1 MDYLTIKKQVLN
13 KYFSRTNDMQKK
25 AVFHIDGAVLIIA
38 GAGSGKTTVLCNRI
52 ANMLLFGNAYNS
64 DTVRTLSA
72 DEEAFVSEYLSGER
86 DNFIAAERLS
96 DIFGED
102 KIKPWN
108 ILAVTFTNKAAAEL
122 KERLENMGADVN
134 GIWAATFHSACVRI
148 LRQDIEELGM
158 GYSSNFTIY
167 DTDDQ
172 LKVIKNI
179 LKERNISD
187 KTFPPKTVQN
197 IISRSKDK
205 LITPEKFS
213 VKGKNGSEDYALS
226 TAKTIYADYQARL
239 VSANALDFDD
249 IIMLTVKLFESCPEV
264 LRRWQN
270 RFRYIMV
277 DEYQDTNAAQYKLI
291 SLLASEYGNL
301 CVVGDED
308 QSIYR
313 FRGATIENILSFEEE
328 FGAEVIKLEQNYRST
343 SNILKAAN
351 AVIANNTQHKEKNLW
366 SDLGDGDKIRMD
378 RFSTEQEEAMF
389 IADRILDGIKQG
401 KKYADHVV
409 LYRNNAQSRTVETA
423 LAKSGIP
430 YKIIGGVRF
439 YERKEIKDIIAY
451 LCVLNNNFDEVRF
464 ERIVNEPV
472 RGIGAATLDEIKNVA
487 SGMGISFVQA
497 MLESD
502 SFPSLSRK
510 AKVLVPLGE
519 AFNELS
525 RHTDD
530 ISDGSLIDEILDRF
544 GYREALQRQG
554 LEGEVRLEN
563 INELKSNM
571 ITYAK
576 ENEGAGLSEFLEQVA
591 LVSDMDSY
599 EADEDKA
606 VLMTMHSAK
615 GLEFDTVFAV
625 GAEENIFPGYRA
637 QFDPMEIEEER
648 RLAYVAITRAK
659 RHLYFTCAKQR
670 MLYGQTMRNKVSRFV
685 VEIPSEFMS
694 YNDHTAVSA
703 VTPAKAF
710 EQKNQYGGYL
720 TQQQNAYRAKQ
731 REIEK
736 RAENVTYAPGERV
749 HHPVFGDGT
758 IISSKAMGGDWL
770 LEIAFD
776 EKGTKKVAAKYAKM
790 SKI

>member
-1 MDYLTIKKQVLN
+1 MDYLTLKKQVLN

-72 DEEAFVSEYLSGER
+72 DDEAFVNEYLSGER

-158 GYSSNFTIY
+158 GYSTNFTIY

-179 LKERNISD
+179 LKEHNISD

-213 VKGKNGSEDYALS
+213 VRGKNGNEDYALS
-226 TAKTIYADYQARL
+226 TAKTVYADYQARL
-239 VSANALDFDD
+239 VAANALDFDD

-264 LRRWQN
+264 LLRWQN

-313 FRGATIENILSFEEE
+313 FRGATVENILSFEEE

-439 YERKEIKDIIAY
+439 YERKEIKDISAY

-487 SGMGISFVQA
+487 SGMGISFVQT
-497 MLESD
+497 MLESE

-525 RHTDD
+525 HHTDD

-703 VTPAKAF
+703 VTPAKIA
-710 EQKNQYGGYL
+710 EQRNQYGGYL
-720 TQQQNAYRAKQ
+720 SQQQNAYRAKQ

-736 RAENVTYAPGERV
+736 RAENATYAPGERV

-776 EKGTKKVAAKYAKM
+776 EKGTKKVAAKFAKM

>member
-1 MDYLTIKKQVLN
+1 
-13 KYFSRTNDMQKK
+13 
-25 AVFHIDGAVLIIA
+25 
-38 GAGSGKTTVLCNRI
+38 
-52 ANMLLFGNAYNS
+52 
-64 DTVRTLSA
+64 
-72 DEEAFVSEYLSGER
+72 
-86 DNFIAAERLS
+86 
-96 DIFGED
+96 
-102 KIKPWN
+102 
-108 ILAVTFTNKAAAEL
+108 
-122 KERLENMGADVN
+122 
-134 GIWAATFHSACVRI
+134 
-148 LRQDIEELGM
+148 
-158 GYSSNFTIY
+158 
-167 DTDDQ
+167 
-172 LKVIKNI
+172 
-179 LKERNISD
+179 
-187 KTFPPKTVQN
+187 
-197 IISRSKDK
+197 
-205 LITPEKFS
+205 
-213 VKGKNGSEDYALS
+213 
-226 TAKTIYADYQARL
+226 
-239 VSANALDFDD
+239 
-249 IIMLTVKLFESCPEV
+249 
-264 LRRWQN
+264 
-270 RFRYIMV
+270 
-277 DEYQDTNAAQYKLI
+277 
-291 SLLASEYGNL
+291 
-301 CVVGDED
+301 
-308 QSIYR
+308 
-313 FRGATIENILSFEEE
+313 
-328 FGAEVIKLEQNYRST
+328 
-343 SNILKAAN
+343 
-351 AVIANNTQHKEKNLW
+351 
-366 SDLGDGDKIRMD
+366 
-378 RFSTEQEEAMF
+378 
-389 IADRILDGIKQG
+389 
-401 KKYADHVV
+401 
-409 LYRNNAQSRTVETA
+409 
-423 LAKSGIP
+423 
-430 YKIIGGVRF
+430 
-439 YERKEIKDIIAY
+439 
-451 LCVLNNNFDEVRF
+451 
-464 ERIVNEPV
+464 
-472 RGIGAATLDEIKNVA
+472 
-487 SGMGISFVQA
+487 MGISFVQT
-497 MLESD
+497 MLESE

-525 RHTDD
+525 HHTDD

-703 VTPAKAF
+703 VTPAKIA

-720 TQQQNAYRAKQ
+720 SQQQNAYRAKQ

-736 RAENVTYAPGERV
+736 RAENATYAPGERV

-776 EKGTKKVAAKYAKM
+776 EKGTKKVAAKFAKM